1 MQGNDRWRLHSK
13 NENQLQLE
21 LLTANQHQDLKQYL
35 AAQFTARLT
44 EPIDWTSRQFKNT
57 FLNVLDRGP
66 AACKPI
72 TVRSLPLSTS
82 GINFRFSLRS
92 VSQNGRHG
100 VIVMLTVDQ
109 DFESVGGFVSVK
121 SKIRKSNAK
130 QMFNVFNAPGLNGHH
145 AVHPVVVVNK
155 HVIKNVLEELKV
167 KDLPL
172 LIITNLLRKVKIT
185 FIKNFWRRH
194 LSRDRFL

>member
-1 MQGNDRWRLHSK
+1 MKGNDKWRLHSK

-72 TVRSLPLSTS
+72 TVRSLPTS
-82 GINFRFSLRS
+82 GINFRFSHQS

-100 VIVMLTVDQ
+100 VTAMLTVDQ

-121 SKIRKSNAK
+121 LKIRKSNAK
-130 QMFNVFNAPGLNGHH
+130 QMFNAFNAPGQNGRP
-145 AVHPVVVVNK
+145 AVHRVVAVNK

-172 LIITNLLRKVKIT
+172 LIITNLLRKVQIT
-185 FIKNFWRRH
+185 VFERGICHVTVYYKY
-194 LSRDRFL
+194 LY